1 MADNVGVF
9 TKLDQ
14 LLPTEKMRDSKA
26 RMFRQENPRKKRG
39 DKPQEGFRMDVI
51 QQEEKGPVEPSKD
64 QHPGKILDIVV

>member
-14 LLPTEKMRDSKA
+14 LLPAEKMRDSKA
-26 RMFRQENPRKKRG
+26 RVVRQENPRKKRS
-39 DKPQEGFRMDVI
+39 DKPREGFRMERV
-51 QQEEKGPVEPSKD
+51 QQEEGGPIEPSKD

>member
-26 RMFRQENPRKKRG
+26 RVVRQENPRKKRG
-39 DKPQEGFRMDVI
+39 DKPMQGFRTEGTP
-51 QQEEKGPVEPSKD
+51 QEEERPVEPLKD